1 MHRTQGASLQ
11 ATEFTQQGRQ
21 LTGLADPAIKLLRQ
35 FFQRSRHLAW
45 QRQGLQLG
53 NQRSQRVADL
63 VHAGFAA
70 LLGVEY
76 GFFQARNQPG
86 EAGVHVVA
94 ADDLAHFLHAL
105 VNGLVATFSRQG
117 AAHQATAQQVETGFP
132 APLELFLLLDALEV
146 FFFPALGFF
155 GHAWIRNG

>member
-1 MHRTQGASLQ
+1 MQLISVPWLHLRRNDGRLQRRRHRGVDRRRRQLSLGLVTTTEQTLQEARASPVLGLLHRTQGASLQ

-105 VNGLVATFSRQG
+105 VN
-117 AAHQATAQQVETGFP
+117 
-132 APLELFLLLDALEV
+132 
-146 FFFPALGFF
+146 
-155 GHAWIRNG
+155 